1 MVRTT
6 NGWRHRTQVLRFRR
20 AVVSEAIEPRHQIA
34 VLPRG
39 RTRRQCFVVGIGR
52 LEPCSHAGG
61 GFRSSGERGL
71 RRSAH
76 PRVHRL
82 TQEGVSAKSA
92 AHLDIRR
99 PFGWRSPFF
108 AGCTPRKGDSNSKRS
123 FHVRPRRIP
132 SIGLANKGHQ
142 RDSKQSRTQAN
153 KFSPARML
161 LFGPEQCPKLV
172 PNSAKASSSGT
183 EGSNLSRSAMESF
196 SVRNSATDDRNTRH
210 CGRFRRARGSG
221 ERPQP
226 RIPQFCGSSYLQKS
240 NSGSRRN
247 APDHP
252 TQMIE
257 QARPWTDRKPRVH
270 A

>member
-76 PRVHRL
+76 PTVHRL
-82 TQEGVSAKSA
+82 AQEGVSAKSA

-99 PFGWRSPFF
+99 TFGWRSPFF
-108 AGCTPRKGDSNSKRS
+108 AGCTPRKGDSDSKRS

-161 LFGPEQCPKLV
+161 LFGPEQCPK
-172 PNSAKASSSGT
+172 
-183 EGSNLSRSAMESF
+183 
-196 SVRNSATDDRNTRH
+196 TRAE
-210 CGRFRRARGSG
+210 FRQGK
-221 ERPQP
+221 
-226 RIPQFCGSSYLQKS
+226 L
-240 NSGSRRN
+240 
-247 APDHP
+247 
-252 TQMIE
+252 
-257 QARPWTDRKPRVH
+257 
-270 A
+270 